1 MIAEAQAKGLPVTA
15 DTTMAHLTYTEA
27 EIDGY
32 NSQFFVQ
39 PPLRSEADR
48 DALRQGVRDG
58 VLSVI
63 SSAHLPHEEAAKMA
77 PFAASEP
84 GMATLETL
92 LSQGLELVNAG
103 VLTLSQLVERLTSG
117 PAQAMGLNAGQLSE
131 GQAADLS
138 IFDPEIEWDV
148 NDENLFTAGENS
160 PLIGGKLKGQVKLT
174 LVDGQIVFER

>member
-1 MIAEAQAKGLPVTA
+1 
-15 DTTMAHLTYTEA
+15 TTMAHLAYTEA
-27 EIDGY
+27 AIDGY

-92 LSQGLELVNAG
+92 LSQGIDLVDAG
-103 VLTLSQLVERLTSG
+103 VLTLPQLVERLTSG
-117 PAQAMGLNAGQLSE
+117 PAHAMGLAAGQLAE
-131 GQAADLS
+131 GQPADLS
-138 IFDPEIEWDV
+138 IFDTESEWQVSDA
-148 NDENLFTAGENS
+148 NLFTAGENS
-160 PLIGGKLKGQVKLT
+160 PLTGETLKGQVQVT
-174 LVDGQIVFER
+174 LVDGQVVFER